1 MSTNSN
7 INKNIENVKKSDY
20 VVKNYSR
27 LIGLKINS
35 DSFDFS
41 SNKGSINLSATSLN
55 EDIYFDINLGT
66 SWLFIFSELI
76 DLYNKIGDIDF
87 YSHQWILEKNKY
99 RNSLTHK
106 FVLTYNSN
114 QETVLTI
121 ADEKEKTLSI
131 VFSRHELYELIIKI
145 IEIIQKIKNF
155 KFSFINLEN
164 DLRKLAIAKIDN
176 KFGTIIT
183 TYNGIQFG
191 KPYLSESDKYQ
202 IKYSS
207 IHRILYGRWL
217 SVHAERIN
225 ISVLGVITTVD
236 EEYVLDK
243 NEKNKSSLAA
253 IVLLASLSFKELSLE
268 E

>member
-1 MSTNSN
+1 MNTN
-7 INKNIENVKKSDY
+7 IDKNIKHIKKSDY

-27 LIGLKINS
+27 LLGLKLNS
-35 DSFDFS
+35 DGFDFN
-41 SNKGSINLSATSLN
+41 SNKGAINLCATSLN

-66 SWLFIFSELI
+66 SWLFIFSEII
-76 DLYNKIGDIDF
+76 DLYNKIGEIDF
-87 YSHQWILEKNKY
+87 YSHQWVLDKKKY

-106 FVLTYNSN
+106 FVLSYNSTL
-114 QETVLTI
+114 ETVLTI
-121 ADEKEKTLSI
+121 VDENEKSLSI
-131 VFSRHELYELIIKI
+131 VFVRHELFELIIKI
-145 IEIIQKIKNF
+145 IEIVQKIKNF
-155 KFSFINLEN
+155 KFSLINLEN
-164 DLRKLAIAKIDN
+164 DSRKLAIAKIDE
-176 KFGTIIT
+176 KFGTVIT

-225 ISVLGVITTVD
+225 ISVAGVITTVD

-253 IVLLASLSFKELSLE
+253 LILLSSLSFKDLRLE

>member
-1 MSTNSN
+1 MNTN
-7 INKNIENVKKSDY
+7 INKNIDLIKKSDF

-27 LIGLKINS
+27 IIGLKINK
-35 DSFDFS
+35 DEFDFN

-55 EDIYFDINLGT
+55 EDIIFDINLGT
-66 SWLFIFSELI
+66 SWLFIFSEII
-76 DLYNKIGDIDF
+76 DLYNKIGEIDF
-87 YSHQWILEKNKY
+87 YSHQWILEKNRY
-99 RNSLTHK
+99 RNSLTYK
-106 FVLTYNSN
+106 LVLTYNSN
-114 QETVLTI
+114 LETVLTI
-121 ADEKEKTLSI
+121 VDEKEKSLSI
-131 VFSRHELYELIIKI
+131 VFVRHELYEFIIKI
-145 IEIIQKIKNF
+145 IEIVQKIKKF
-155 KFSFINLEN
+155 KFSFINHNNE
-164 DLRKLAIAKIDN
+164 LRKLAIAKIDE
-176 KFGTIIT
+176 KSGTIIT

-243 NEKNKSSLAA
+243 SEKNKSSLAA
-253 IVLLASLSFKELSLE
+253 LVLLASLSFKDLSLE